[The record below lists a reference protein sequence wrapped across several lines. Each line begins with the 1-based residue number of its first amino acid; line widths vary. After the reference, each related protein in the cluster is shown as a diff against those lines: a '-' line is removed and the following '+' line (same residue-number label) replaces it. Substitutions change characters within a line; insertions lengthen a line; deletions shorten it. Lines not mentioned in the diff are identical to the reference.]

1 MKYIRS
7 FFITFVLSI
16 IYLHAIAQVKDTLHN
31 TPRSNIY
38 NYALKFI
45 KKKKTDTTTQAPL
58 TTKSE
63 QAFLPYEGKIIRHI
77 LLNEYGFEK
86 TFTDTAKHINYFGT
100 RILNKLHTNTK
111 PWVLRNALFIKEGTP
126 LAAYRLADN
135 ERYLRTLNY
144 IQDARIIVKP
154 IADEPDSVD
163 VYVITKDFFTLDAS
177 LSSLSASK
185 FKASVADKDV
195 GGLGQS
201 VQLSTLLT
209 KDRNPAFGFGL
220 MYTKY
225 NISHTFI
232 DVSAGYSNINQDIT
246 YRSDDEHGG
255 FISLQRNL
263 VSQYSHFAGGFT
275 IGEYKSINHY
285 EKADYLFYDY
295 KYSVIDGWIGY
306 NLGVKKFIKNDT
318 KRDKQ
323 FISLRYYN
331 EDFQQ
336 TPQQVKGLLNF
347 RYNSKEAILAQFT
360 FFKQEYYKANYIY
373 GFGVT
378 EDIPYGYN
386 IAFTSGFYKQA
397 FLSRPYAGIDANR
410 YQVDKAGDIVQY
422 FLRAG
427 SFWNAGKFQDAEVF
441 GGISAFSHLFLFNLK
456 LRQYVQISY
465 ARLFN
470 RTGLDPLGINNPFG
484 IRYFSADSV
493 LGNQRAS
500 LHTETLSFI
509 NYKLFGFKFSPFLL
523 ADITSISPDNGF
535 QRAQMFYGLG
545 GGVRMRNENLV
556 FRTIEL
562 RAIYFPRKGNQN
574 SSFSASLVV
583 NLAFKYNSNYVRE
596 PDIIQLNSD
605 VQNNI
610 F

>member
-1 MKYIRS
+1 M
-7 FFITFVLSI
+7 
-16 IYLHAIAQVKDTLHN
+16 
-31 TPRSNIY
+31 
-38 NYALKFI
+38 
-45 KKKKTDTTTQAPL
+45 
-58 TTKSE
+58 
-63 QAFLPYEGKIIRHI
+63 
-77 LLNEYGFEK
+77 
-86 TFTDTAKHINYFGT
+86 
-100 RILNKLHTNTK
+100 
-111 PWVLRNALFIKEGTP
+111 LRNALFIKENTP
-126 LAAYRLADN
+126 LEAYRLADN

-154 IADEPDSVD
+154 IAGEPDSID

-177 LSSLSASK
+177 LSSLSTNK
-185 FKASVADKDV
+185 FKARVSDEDVA
-195 GGLGQS
+195 GLGQS
-201 VQLSTLLT
+201 IQLGTLLS
-209 KDRNPAFGFGL
+209 KDRDPGYGFGV

-225 NISHTFI
+225 NIGHTFI
-232 DVSAGYSNINQDIT
+232 DVSAGYSNINQDIP
-246 YRSDDEHGG
+246 YRADDEHGA

-263 VSQYSHFAGGFT
+263 VSQYSHVAGGFT
-275 IGEYKSINHY
+275 AGEYKSVNHY
-285 EKADYLFYDY
+285 AKPDYQFYDY

-323 FISLRYYN
+323 FISLRYYKQ
-331 EDFQQ
+331 DFQQ
-336 TPQQVKGLLNF
+336 TPQQVKDQLNF
-347 RYNSKEAILAQFT
+347 RYNDKEAILAQFT

-373 GFGVT
+373 GFGKT

-386 IAFTSGFYKQA
+386 IAFTTGYYKQA

-410 YQVDKAGDIVQY
+410 YKVNNAGDIVQY

-427 SFWNAGKFQDAEVF
+427 GFWNDKKFQDAEVF
-441 GGISAFSHLFLFNLK
+441 GGVSAFSRLFLFKNLR
-456 LRQYVQISY
+456 LRQYAQISY

-470 RTGLDPLGINNPFG
+470 RMGLDPLSINNSFG

-523 ADITSISPDNGF
+523 ADVTSISPDNGF
-535 QRAQMFYGLG
+535 QRSQMFYGLG

-556 FRTIEL
+556 FRTVEL
-562 RAIYFPRKGNQN
+562 RAIYFPRKGNQSN
-574 SSFSASLVV
+574 SFNASLRI

-605 VQNNI
+605 AQNNI